1 MREKDQCNTL
11 SNKCS
16 QLGCFLCFNYLVT
29 KCQIF
34 FLIYNTMLL
43 KTTGNEKFQ
52 LVTSTYYFY

>member
-1 MREKDQCNTL
+1 MSEKDQC
-11 SNKCS
+11 KRS

-34 FLIYNTMLL
+34 FFSFYNTMLL